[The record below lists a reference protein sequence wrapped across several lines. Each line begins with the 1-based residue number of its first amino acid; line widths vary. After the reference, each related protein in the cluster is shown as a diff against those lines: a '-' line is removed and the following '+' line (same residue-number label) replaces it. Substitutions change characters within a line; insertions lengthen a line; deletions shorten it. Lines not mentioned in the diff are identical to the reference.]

1 MLPTLDLAYFL
12 FHCFIYLFPQG
23 NKKEGTWLLGLI
35 VWITGCMHGMVRLS
49 ATCSLFPE
57 LFLREM
63 FWARYEKL
71 IAKSGSSSW
80 QSCLGGTIPSYS
92 LH

>member
-35 VWITGCMHGMVRLS
+35 VWITGCMHRMVRLS
-49 ATCSLFPE
+49 STWLAFSRA
-57 LFLREM
+57 FL
-63 FWARYEKL
+63 A
-71 IAKSGSSSW
+71 GNV
-80 QSCLGGTIPSYS
+80 LGKI
-92 LH
+92 